1 MKHVVWFLG
10 LVLVLS
16 VSAVAAADSLDQA
29 REAFQSLEKDPER
42 SVRRDLWLALVQR
55 FTALGASA
63 PKEDGVRALWY
74 LARSW
79 EEIARRSH
87 LSMDVR
93 RAADA
98 YSRLAQVAP
107 KHSLA
112 DDALLRQAQI
122 MARQGDISGA
132 KAVLQ
137 RIVSSYPQGDMA
149 AAARQELARLDR
161 VAAKPAPTAST
172 PPPAPPP
179 AERAPLVQ
187 GGPPAAV
194 TIQPKK
200 QAGNLAEQLGLTI
213 RTIVLDPG
221 HGGKDPGA
229 VVQGWYEKDIN
240 LRMAR
245 ILGDM
250 LRAKGFQVVLTRTK
264 DTYLSLEERTR
275 RANAAK
281 GDLFLSIHCNAHAD
295 PGLHGFE
302 LYYLDLAT
310 DQQAARVAARENGV
324 SEKKISDMQRIL
336 SDLLLQSKIEE
347 SKALARITQKEVMRT
362 AAASWSLQ
370 DHGARGA
377 FFYVLTGVR
386 MPALLVELGYMTNPS
401 ELQRLGQDVYLRALA
416 AGLTQG
422 VVAYSQY
429 LERFASSPSGGSY
442 AFP

>member
-1 MKHVVWFLG
+1 MKHLVWFLG
-10 LVLVLS
+10 LVLLFS
-16 VSAVAAADSLDQA
+16 VPAVAAADSLDQA
-29 REAFQSLEKDPER
+29 REAFQALEKDPER
-42 SVRRDLWLALVQR
+42 SLRRDLWLALVQR

-87 LSMDVR
+87 LSMDAR

-122 MARQGDISGA
+122 MARQGDASGA

-137 RIVSSYPQGDMA
+137 RLVSSYPQGDMA
-149 AAARQELARLDR
+149 AAARQEIARLDG
-161 VAAKPAPTAST
+161 VAAKPAPTAPT

-179 AERAPLVQ
+179 ADRAPLPQ
-187 GGPPAAV
+187 GAPPAAV

-362 AAASWSLQ
+362 AAASWGLQ

-429 LERFASSPSGGSY
+429 LERFASNPSGGSY